1 MVHVRTINNVIFTT
15 TCGNVFQNVHNIP
28 PHPKQSEYRSKNIY
42 FRNLMTGFIA
52 SGAVGGN
59 GMVHTYTNNNNEN
72 VHFVHTFSINIL
84 KTETNRYFVFQVK
97 NSVI

>member
-1 MVHVRTINNVIFTT
+1 MLFLQQLVEMCFKMSITSLPTQNNLNTGLRI
-15 TCGNVFQNVHNIP
+15 
-28 PHPKQSEYRSKNIY
+28 SIY